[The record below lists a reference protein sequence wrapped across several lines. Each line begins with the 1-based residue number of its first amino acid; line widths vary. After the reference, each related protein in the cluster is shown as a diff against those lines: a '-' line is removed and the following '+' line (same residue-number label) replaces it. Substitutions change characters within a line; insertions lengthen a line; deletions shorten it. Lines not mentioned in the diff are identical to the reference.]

1 MHQALSLIRNQY
13 GNGADG
19 VLDYFE
25 ENGVGRFCVTDPRS
39 IPTLPIDFWN
49 IFYRTGNELPRTNN
63 AVER

>member
-25 ENGVGRFCVTDPRS
+25 ENGVGRFCVNDPRG
-39 IPTLPIDFWN
+39 IPALPIDFWN